1 MAAPKTTERQ
11 FIAACTE
18 GRAQGKTWQQIADGL
33 GVTTSNLHKRR
44 ARLIERGEDLPPLVA
59 GNANPLAITGTSTL
73 KRRNVETGQVE
84 DVIWWE
90 KTGTDKQAKAAQ
102 FESLL
107 TAMCEELKGLAK
119 PVKAPA
125 VVDADYCNVIPY
137 GDPHVGLYAWAAE
150 AGDDFDLAI
159 AEQVMVGAILEL
171 LDRMPKAQQAVLINL
186 GDFFHADSQT
196 NATPTSQHALD
207 VDSRWPKIQQAGSR
221 IMRRIINALLTKHS
235 KVLVKCVRGNH
246 DPHAGYT
253 LAMILDAFYDGD
265 PRVTVDLSP
274 GAFWYLLWGNTL
286 MGACHGHTVK
296 KIDDLA
302 AIMATD
308 VPELWGKARHR
319 RWFRGHEHHSEV
331 KELRGCTV
339 ETFRTLAPADAYA
352 QSHGYRSDRSLDCIT
367 IHKELGERMRSR
379 VFFEQAMDRAA

>member
-1 MAAPKTTERQ
+1 MTAPKTTERE

-18 GRAQGKTWQQIADGL
+18 GRDQGKTWLQIADEL
-33 GVTTSNLHKRR
+33 GVTPSNLHKRR
-44 ARLIERGEDLPPLVA
+44 ARLIERGEDLPPLVSA
-59 GNANPLAITGTSTL
+59 NANVKMIETCSTVHERL
-73 KRRNVETGQVE
+73 DPETGEMVVVNRWPRYKP
-84 DVIWWE
+84 DN
-90 KTGTDKQAKAAQ
+90 KSAQ

-107 TAMCEELKGLAK
+107 LAMCDELKGLAK

-125 VVDADYCNVIPY
+125 VVDSDYCNVIPY

-171 LDRMPKAQQAVLINL
+171 LDRMPKAEQAVLINL

-196 NATPTSQHALD
+196 NATPASQHALD

-221 IMRRIINALLTKHS
+221 IMRRIINALLTKHQ
-235 KVLVKCVRGNH
+235 KVVVKCVRGNH

-253 LAMILDAFYDGD
+253 LAMILDAFYDNE
-265 PRVTVDLSP
+265 PRVSVDLSP
-274 GAFWYLLWGNTL
+274 GAFWYWTWGNTL
-286 MGACHGHTVK
+286 IGACHGHTVK

-302 AIMATD
+302 SIMAAD
-308 VPELWGKARHR
+308 VPEQWGKARHR
-319 RWFRGHEHHSEV
+319 RWFRGHFHHSEV

-379 VFFEQAMDRAA
+379 VFFEQAMQRAA